1 MGILGKILGQRSDT
15 EAATGQYI
23 PANQSE
29 TTALSRTGNA
39 ILDTGNAM
47 LDRAGRYYKENPRKV
62 QLLGLLA
69 AAALFARVKQGRR

>member
-1 MGILGKILGQRSDT
+1 MGILGRILGQRNDT
-15 EAATGQYI
+15 VATTGQYI
-23 PANQSE
+23 PADSSQ

-39 ILDTGNAM
+39 ILESGNAM

-69 AAALFARVKQGRR
+69 AAAVLARVKQGRR